1 MFLPPQSCELNPI
14 EKAWNI
20 IKGQWRR
27 TSFLMLDNNRKTD
40 EKIADA
46 VNFIQSIAEG

>member
-14 EKAWNI
+14 EKVWNVV
-20 IKGQWRR
+20 KNEWRR
-27 TSFLMLDNNRKTD
+27 TSFMILENNHKTD

-46 VNFIQSIAEG
+46 VRMI